1 MILCLDAI
9 QCVKRK
15 HKSLKIERSL
25 SAKRSRLTRSLDTS
39 RYSKV
44 SHSLGQGSNF
54 KFGRDIAQKVAKV
67 EQEKPDLRTP
77 SKSSRM
83 NVSFDCSSVG
93 GPNTSAKRNR
103 SFDVSQ
109 RLLGYSAFQ
118 TKNRHSKE

>member
-67 EQEKPDLRTP
+67 EQERPDLRTP
-77 SKSSRM
+77 SKSNM
-83 NVSFDCSSVG
+83 NVSFDCSSV

-118 TKNRHSKE
+118 VRNRHSKE